1 MLPSFEEKDEQLWI
15 LVLYEDILQFQNF
28 YCKHDIRSQ
37 SIYIRCIAF
46 IVRVSASVLKIYV
59 SCLKSQYYVV
69 SKSGSASHKYA
80 RKVKYLQIF
89 FSLCLEV
96 FMIKR
101 CNKTTKLNLVH
112 WSGMKRKII
121 YFTFKV
127 YNIQEKEH
135 FVIPI
140 F

>member
-28 YCKHDIRSQ
+28 YCKHDIRSW
-37 SIYIRCIAF
+37 SIYIWCIAF
-46 IVRVSASVLKIYV
+46 IVRVSASMLKIYV
-59 SCLKSQYYVV
+59 SHLRSQYYVV

-101 CNKTTKLNLVH
+101 CNKTTKLNLAH

-121 YFTFKV
+121 YFMFKV